1 MHLNESIDLHHQVKS
16 EVQEQEV
23 LCTHCGSTKTRYKTN
38 YIHYERY
45 RLKDDTKC
53 YYFCKYC
60 SLRFVGLKQGQEVCP
75 RCKYD
80 NFVYHEVSCDGK
92 PDKDRSRYICNDC
105 GKSFIGPKY
114 KGKYYKVD
122 PESEYKKDIWDFRCL
137 GLECPP
143 ASSLYTLNFEHI
155 LQPWLRQSAKIFIRH
170 ILAINSTAEAKNK
183 LMSLKRLSRFLHEK
197 YEGIT
202 SQDINRTIILSWLE
216 HLNSQSCS
224 IRVKGIV
231 HTNQFLELCQRN
243 QWLDITDKPLIYK
256 EDYPG
261 KQPRPAPRD
270 MPCEVVEQLHR
281 NLDKLPEPYM
291 RMILV
296 IQETGMRVAE
306 LCLLQF
312 DCLRQDNHGDWFLN
326 YYQFKMK
333 KDHSVP
339 VSRELAAVIQEQQAF
354 ITNLFGSDFEYLFC
368 SRCAHT
374 WLKKPMGTRGFA
386 DMVNRFG
393 KENNICGTSGQLWNF
408 QTHQFRH
415 TVGTSMINRGV
426 PIHIVQRYL
435 GHETPEMTLRYAR
448 IYDQTLK
455 EEVAK
460 FQGKVV
466 NIAGQV
472 VESQNP
478 EFDTADLQW
487 FKRNVQAQALPNGSC
502 ALPAPMKECPHAN
515 ACLTCT
521 HFRTTIEFLAH
532 HQEQL
537 QQTEKLLEKAKVNGW
552 TRQVEM
558 NERVAKNLR
567 TILSSLET
575 GNDHRSEDSGS

>member
-1 MHLNESIDLHHQVKS
+1 MHLNKSIELQQKFES
-16 EVQEQEV
+16 EAQEQKV
-23 LCTHCGSTKTRYKTN
+23 SCTHCGSTKTHYKTN

-45 RLKDDTKC
+45 RIKDGTKC
-53 YYFCKYC
+53 YYFCKHC
-60 SLRFVGLKQGQEVCP
+60 SLRFVGSKQGQEFCP

-92 PDKDRSRYICNDC
+92 PDKNRSRYICNDC
-105 GKSFIGPKY
+105 GRSFIGRKY
-114 KGKYYKVD
+114 QGKHYKVD
-122 PESEYKKDIWDFRCL
+122 PDSEYKKDVWDLRCL
-137 GLECPP
+137 GVEVPP
-143 ASSLYTLNFEHI
+143 ASSKYKLKFDHI
-155 LQPWLRQSAKIFIRH
+155 LQPWLRQAAKLFIRH
-170 ILAINSTAEAKNK
+170 VLIVNSSSEAFCK
-183 LMSLKRLSRFLHEK
+183 LMSLKRFSRFILEN
-197 YEGIT
+197 YSSINP
-202 SQDINRTIILSWLE
+202 QDINRAIILKWLE
-216 HLNSQSCS
+216 YLSHQSYS
-224 IRVKGIV
+224 VRVKGIV
-231 HTNQFLELCQRN
+231 HTNQFFELCQRN
-243 QWLDITDKPLIYK
+243 QWLNLIDKPLIYK

-261 KQPRPAPRD
+261 KQPRPTPRD
-270 MPCEVVEQLHR
+270 MPREVVEQVNR

-312 DCLRQDNHGDWFLN
+312 NCLRQDNHGDWFLN
-326 YYQFKMK
+326 YRQFKMK

-339 VSRELAAVIQEQQAF
+339 ISRELVEVIQEQQAF
-354 ITNLFGSDFEYLFC
+354 IVGLFGTDFEYLFC
-368 SRCAHT
+368 SRNVYT
-374 WLKKPMGTRGFA
+374 WLKRPMGTRGFA
-386 DMVNRFG
+386 DIVDRFG
-393 KENNICGTSGQLWNF
+393 EENSICDASGQLWKF

-466 NIAGQV
+466 NISGQV

-478 EFDTADLQW
+478 EFDTAELQW
-487 FKRNVQAQALPNGSC
+487 FKRNIQAQALPNGSC

-521 HFRTTIEFLAH
+521 HFRTTLEFLDQH
-532 HQEQL
+532 KEQL
-537 QQTEKLLEKAKVNGW
+537 QQTEKLIEKAKANDW
-552 TRQVEM
+552 SRQIEM
-558 NERVAKNLR
+558 NARVADNLR
-567 TILSSLET
+567 NIINSLEAGD
-575 GNDHRSEDSGS
+575 GN

>member
-1 MHLNESIDLHHQVKS
+1 MHLNESIDLQHQNKS

-23 LCTHCGSTKTRYKTN
+23 SCTHCGSTKTQYKTN
-38 YIHYERY
+38 YIHYKRY
-45 RLKDDTKC
+45 RIKDDTKC
-53 YYFCKYC
+53 YYFCKHC
-60 SLRFVGLKQGQEVCP
+60 SLRFVGLKQGQEFCP

-80 NFVYHEVSCDGK
+80 NFVYHEVPCDGK

-105 GKSFIGPKY
+105 GRSSIGPKY
-114 KGKYYKVD
+114 KGKHYKVD
-122 PESEYKKDIWDFRCL
+122 PDSEYKKDVWDLRCL
-137 GLECPP
+137 GLEAPP
-143 ASSLYTLNFEHI
+143 ASSRYKLKFDHI
-155 LQPWLRQSAKIFIRH
+155 LQPWLRQAAKLFIRH
-170 ILAINSTAEAKNK
+170 VLIVNSSSEAFSK
-183 LMSLKRLSRFLHEK
+183 LMSLKRFSRFLFEN
-197 YEGIT
+197 Y
-202 SQDINRTIILSWLE
+202 SSINPQNISRAIILEWLE
-216 HLNSQSCS
+216 YLSRQSYS
-224 IRVKGIV
+224 MRIKGIV
-231 HTNQFLELCQRN
+231 HTNQFFELCQRN
-243 QWLDITDKPLIYK
+243 QWLNLIDKPLIYK

-261 KQPRPAPRD
+261 KQPRPTPRD
-270 MPCEVVEQLHR
+270 MPHEVVEQVNR

-296 IQETGMRVAE
+296 IQETGMRAAE

-312 DCLRQDNHGDWFLN
+312 NCLRQDNHGDWFLN
-326 YYQFKMK
+326 YRQFKMK

-339 VSRELAAVIQEQQAF
+339 ISRELVAVIQEQQAF
-354 ITNLFGSDFEYLFC
+354 IVNSFGTDFEYLFC
-368 SRCAHT
+368 SRNVYT

-386 DMVNRFG
+386 NVVSRFG
-393 KENNICGTSGQLWNF
+393 KENNICDTSGQLWNF

-472 VESQNP
+472 VESQNS

-487 FKRNVQAQALPNGSC
+487 FKRNIQAQALPNGSC

-521 HFRTTIEFLAH
+521 HFRSTLEFLDH
-532 HQEQL
+532 HKQQL
-537 QQTEKLLEKAKVNGW
+537 QQTEKLIEKAKINGW

-558 NERVAKNLR
+558 NQRIATNLSN
-567 TILSSLET
+567 IISSLEAE
-575 GNDHRSEDSGS
+575 NDK

>member
-1 MHLNESIDLHHQVKS
+1 MYLNESIELQQKVQL

-23 LCTHCGSTKTRYKTN
+23 SCTHCGSIKTQYKTN

-45 RLKDDTKC
+45 LIKDDTKC
-53 YYFCKYC
+53 YYFCKHC
-60 SLRFVGLKQGQEVCP
+60 SLRFVGLKQGQEFCP

-92 PDKDRSRYICNDC
+92 PDKDKSRYICNDC
-105 GKSFIGPKY
+105 GRSFIGPKY
-114 KGKYYKVD
+114 KGKHYKVD
-122 PESEYKKDIWDFRCL
+122 PESEYQKDVWDLRCL
-137 GLECPP
+137 GVEAPP
-143 ASSLYTLNFEHI
+143 ASSKYKLKFEHL
-155 LQPWLRQSAKIFIRH
+155 LQPWLRQAAKLFIRH
-170 ILAINSTAEAKNK
+170 VLIVNSSSEAFNK
-183 LMSLKRLSRFLHEK
+183 LMSLKRFSRFIFEN
-197 YEGIT
+197 YSNINP
-202 SQDINRTIILSWLE
+202 QDINRTIILKWLE
-216 HLNSQSCS
+216 YLSRQSYNVR
-224 IRVKGIV
+224 IKGIV
-231 HTNQFLELCQRN
+231 HINQFFELCQRS
-243 QWLDITDKPLIYK
+243 QWLDLIDKPLIYK

-261 KQPRPAPRD
+261 KQPRPTPRD
-270 MPCEVVEQLHR
+270 IPHEVVEQVSQ
-281 NLDKLPEPYM
+281 NLEKLPEPYM

-312 DCLRQDNHGDWFLN
+312 NCLRQDNHGDWFLN
-326 YYQFKMK
+326 YHQFKMK

-339 VSRELAAVIQEQQAF
+339 ISRELVAVIQEQQAF
-354 ITNLFGSDFEYLFC
+354 IAGLFETDFEYLFC
-368 SRCAHT
+368 SRNVRT
-374 WLKKPMGTRGFA
+374 WLQRPMGTRGFA
-386 DMVNRFG
+386 DIVNRFG
-393 KENNICGTSGQLWNF
+393 KENNICDVSGQLWKF

-472 VESQNP
+472 LESQNP

-487 FKRNVQAQALPNGSC
+487 FKRNIQAQALPNGSC

-515 ACLTCT
+515 ACLTCA
-521 HFRTTIEFLAH
+521 HFRTTFEFLEH

-537 QQTEKLLEKAKVNGW
+537 QQTEKLLEKAQLNGW

-567 TILSSLET
+567 TIISSLEAKD
-575 GNDHRSEDSGS
+575 DHRS